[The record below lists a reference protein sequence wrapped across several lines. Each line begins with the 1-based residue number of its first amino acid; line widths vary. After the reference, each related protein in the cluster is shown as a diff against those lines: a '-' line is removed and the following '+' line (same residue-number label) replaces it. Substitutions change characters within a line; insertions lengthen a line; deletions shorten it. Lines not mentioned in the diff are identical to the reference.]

1 MTRFA
6 LGLLSVVTSVA
17 AFFWV
22 VGDWTWGRGWAFLT
36 LVLLGQGASLWFV
49 WRRNPELIRCRA
61 RIGSGTKRWDRW
73 WLTGF
78 AVLYLAIWIVGA
90 LDHRIGWST
99 MSPWWFA
106 PGSLLYLL
114 FVAGITWSMVVNPH
128 FEKTVRIQIDRDH
141 RVIDSGPY
149 AIVRHPGYA
158 AMIPGYLLPAPL
170 LLGSWW
176 AFLPAVSCSLWLVLR
191 TVLEDRTL
199 LRELS
204 GYEDYAGRVRYRLW
218 PGLW

>member
-1 MTRFA
+1 
-6 LGLLSVVTSVA
+6 
-17 AFFWV
+17 
-22 VGDWTWGRGWAFLT
+22 
-36 LVLLGQGASLWFV
+36 
-49 WRRNPELIRCRA
+49 
-61 RIGSGTKRWDRW
+61 
-73 WLTGF
+73 
-78 AVLYLAIWIVGA
+78 
-90 LDHRIGWST
+90 
-99 MSPWWFA
+99 
-106 PGSLLYLL
+106 
-114 FVAGITWSMVVNPH
+114 MVVNPH